1 MKENLGVKSWFFPLP
16 VLIIGTY
23 DENGNPNAMNAAWG
37 GLYDSNLVQICLSAG
52 HKTTKNIK
60 QSGAFT
66 ISFATAE
73 KVEACDFVGLVSG
86 NDITD
91 KMQKA
96 GFTTE
101 KSQFVNAPLINELPL
116 ALECELIKITEEGN
130 VIGEIKNIAADQSI
144 INEKGKI
151 DIRSLNAL
159 IFEPSGCAYY
169 TFGEKAGDAFSCG
182 GKLK

>member
-1 MKENLGVKSWFFPLP
+1 MKKNLGVKSWFFPLP

-66 ISFATAE
+66 VSFATAE
-73 KVEACDFVGLVSG
+73 KVESCDFVGLVSG

-96 GFTTE
+96 GFTAE

-116 ALECELIKITEEGN
+116 ALECELVKVTEEGN
-130 VIGEIKNIAADQSI
+130 VIGTIKNIAADQSI

-159 IFEPSGCAYY
+159 IFEPSDSAYY
-169 TFGEKAGDAFSCG
+169 TFGEKVGDAFSCG
-182 GKLK
+182 VKLK